1 MQAARLP
8 DERRTYFP
16 RRFSQSRKEPINQ
29 AVAGKE
35 GRVRDHVTLAAASAK
50 LRKRRPTPTTAVE
63 ALMYSLRRGIIELTQ
78 PDTLRRLSMFDE
90 GQLKA
95 ICRRLQNF
103 KPEIATPWSSEEV
116 AALIARWRELHG

>member
-1 MQAARLP
+1 
-8 DERRTYFP
+8 
-16 RRFSQSRKEPINQ
+16 
-29 AVAGKE
+29 
-35 GRVRDHVTLAAASAK
+35 
-50 LRKRRPTPTTAVE
+50 
-63 ALMYSLRRGIIELTQ
+63 MYSLRRGIIELTQ